1 LAKKLKSPPLLGGAV
16 LHKANNG
23 HLVAQALQRKSKMD
37 FASSGVRIC
46 EIWYGEDNC
55 KIWWPRLLIELQ
67 PVASSRKICHLVT

>member
-1 LAKKLKSPPLLGGAV
+1 
-16 LHKANNG
+16 
-23 HLVAQALQRKSKMD
+23 VAQALQRKSKMD